1 MINILDNLTTYILC
15 IFISFSIIYL
25 IFDEVKSG
33 IKNIKKEL
41 IENGYT
47 GFNKF
52 MYILSRVFFGKDDD

>member
-1 MINILDNLTTYILC
+1 LVNILDSLTTYMLC

-25 IFDEVKSG
+25 IFEEVKSG

-52 MYILSRVFFGKDDD
+52 MYILSRVLFGKDD

>member
-1 MINILDNLTTYILC
+1 MVNILDSITTYMLC

-25 IFDEVKSG
+25 IFEEVKLG

-52 MYILSRVFFGKDDD
+52 MYILSRVLFGKDD